1 MEKSIMGTAVPYFYT
16 VKMTLKEKITELIE
30 QVLKEK
36 PDIFVMDLNISENND
51 IHLILDGDKGVNIDD
66 IVYFSRQI
74 EHNLDRDETDFSL
87 TVSSVDITKPFY
99 LKRQYHKNLNR
110 NLKVKTP
117 EGEKQGKLIHID
129 DDAIVLEYQVREPK
143 KTGKGK
149 ITVTKQDR
157 IKFDN
162 IKEAK
167 VVLKF

>member
-1 MEKSIMGTAVPYFYT
+1 MEKSIMGTVVPYFYT
-16 VKMTLKEKITELIE
+16 VKMTLKEKVTALIE
-30 QVLKEK
+30 QSLKER
-36 PDIFVMDLNISENND
+36 PDIFLMDLSISENND
-51 IHLILDGDKGVNIDD
+51 IHLTLDGDNGVGIDD

-87 TVSSVDITKPFY
+87 TVTSVDITKPFY

-110 NLKVKTP
+110 NLKVKTD
-117 EGEKQGKLIHID
+117 EGEKQGKLIQID

-149 ITVTKQDR
+149 ITVTKQNR
-157 IKFDN
+157 IPFDK